1 MKHPLNRPQ
10 AAGKASARSLAPIPL
25 KFFLRP
31 GRRELLL
38 LYFAII
44 AFVLSRTSEM
54 DPKLTI
60 VIATLGLIYVTIR
73 GVAMSQFLAFA
84 PPCRC
89 LRANR

>member
-1 MKHPLNRPQ
+1 M
-10 AAGKASARSLAPIPL
+10 
-25 KFFLRP
+25 
-31 GRRELLL
+31 
-38 LYFAII
+38 
-44 AFVLSRTSEM
+44 LSRTSEM

-73 GVAMSQFLAFA
+73 GLATSQFLAS